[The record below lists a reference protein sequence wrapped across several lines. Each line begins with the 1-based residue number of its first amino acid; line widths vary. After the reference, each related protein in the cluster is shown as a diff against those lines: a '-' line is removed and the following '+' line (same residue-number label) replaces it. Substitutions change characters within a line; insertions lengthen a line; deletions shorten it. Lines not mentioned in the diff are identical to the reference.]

1 MWVWSSR
8 RKGYVADVTLRFL
21 FAHGA
26 GAPSS
31 SAWMRRYA
39 ELLGTIGSVRAFD
52 YPYARSGATRKA
64 PDKLAVLVAAHRAEL
79 AALRADSEPADKLLL
94 AGKSMGGRI
103 GCHLAL
109 ESDAAARVAGLICF
123 GYPLRGQNGKLRDE
137 VLLEL
142 RTPVLFVQGTRDTLC
157 SLPELDQV
165 RKRMTARSALF
176 VVEAGD
182 HSLEATKTSLKQR
195 GTTQADVELAV
206 LAAVREFCASL
217 AP

>member
-1 MWVWSSR
+1 L
-8 RKGYVADVTLRFL
+8 AAVTLRFL
-21 FAHGA
+21 LAHGA

-31 SAWMRRYA
+31 SAWMQRYA
-39 ELLGTIGSVRAFD
+39 GLLGTLGSVRAFD
-52 YPYARSGATRKA
+52 YPYARAGTSRKA
-64 PDKLAVLVAAHRAEL
+64 PDKLDVLVAAHAAEL
-79 AALRADSEPADKLLL
+79 AVLRAESTTTDKLVL

-109 ESDAAARVAGLICF
+109 DASAAAGVAGLICF

-137 VLLEL
+137 VLLAL

-157 SLPELDQV
+157 ALPELAEV
-165 RKRMTARSALF
+165 RRRMSVQSELF

-195 GTTQADVELAV
+195 GTTQAEVEQAIV
-206 LAAVREFCASL
+206 AAVRDFCVSL
-217 AP
+217 